1 MEKNNYPGDPA
12 PKTPDRILEDIVI
25 TPRQDP
31 NSVLPRHGYLITE
44 DKAEDEYQPES
55 EADRHDTPKLFSLRS
70 IFSFRKK

>member
-1 MEKNNYPGDPA
+1 M
-12 PKTPDRILEDIVI
+12 I

-44 DKAEDEYQPES
+44 DKAEDEFQPES

-70 IFSFRKK
+70 IFSFWKK